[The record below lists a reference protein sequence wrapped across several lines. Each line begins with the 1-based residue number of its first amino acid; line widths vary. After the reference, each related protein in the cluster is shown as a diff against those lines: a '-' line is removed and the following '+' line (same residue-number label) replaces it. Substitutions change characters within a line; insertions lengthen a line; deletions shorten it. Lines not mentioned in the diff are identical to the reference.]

1 MLRLG
6 QEELS
11 RCGLTEK
18 SRVLVGL
25 SGGADSVSLLLLLRE
40 AAEEGKIASVC
51 ACHVNH
57 GIRGESAA
65 RDEAFCASL
74 CGGLGVP
81 IRVARLD
88 VPGLAG
94 ERKLSVETAARIARY
109 GALEEARVFIGADC
123 VAVAHHADDQAETVL
138 MHLLRGSG
146 LRGLAGMRPVNG
158 TIVRPL
164 LGRTRAELE
173 AFLREKGV
181 GWVTDE
187 TNLSREPV
195 RNRIRLELIPLLR
208 MFNPSVT
215 ERLCMLADLA
225 GRDERYLSEEA
236 GRALE
241 KISDEDGSVGI
252 EAMRALPEPIRS
264 RVVIKM
270 IENLGLRDANRAE
283 TERVDRL
290 LSAPNGSKCGLHAG
304 YIACTDAGRLRM
316 TAEAGSEAWEAAL
329 VPGEAVRTPVGT
341 FESRFLAG
349 NTPPGRD
356 PREAFLDADRLPSG
370 LAVRTRRAGDRFFP
384 LGAPGEKSLSDYFT
398 DRKAARAVRGGP
410 VLAAGSDVVW
420 VPGMTVSD
428 RWKVTEGTKTIL
440 HIMITGG
447 EP

>member
-1 MLRLG
+1 
-6 QEELS
+6 
-11 RCGLTEK
+11 
-18 SRVLVGL
+18 
-25 SGGADSVSLLLLLRE
+25 
-40 AAEEGKIASVC
+40 
-51 ACHVNH
+51 
-57 GIRGESAA
+57 
-65 RDEAFCASL
+65 
-74 CGGLGVP
+74 
-81 IRVARLD
+81 
-88 VPGLAG
+88 
-94 ERKLSVETAARIARY
+94 
-109 GALEEARVFIGADC
+109 
-123 VAVAHHADDQAETVL
+123 
-138 MHLLRGSG
+138 
-146 LRGLAGMRPVNG
+146 MRPVNG

-208 MFNPSVT
+208 TFNPSVT

-241 KISDEDGSVGI
+241 KISGEDGSVGI

-264 RVVIKM
+264 RVVIGM

-283 TERVDRL
+283 TERVDHL
-290 LSAPNGSKCGLHAG
+290 LSAPNGSKCDLHAG

-356 PREAFLDADRLPSG
+356 PRP
-370 LAVRTRRAGDRFFP
+370 RRPRP
-384 LGAPGEKSLSDYFT
+384 Y
-398 DRKAARAVRGGP
+398 ARRRRRD
-410 VLAAGSDVVW
+410 S
-420 VPGMTVSD
+420 T
-428 RWKVTEGTKTIL
+428 
-440 HIMITGG
+440 
-447 EP
+447 